1 MIEMTDMIGIKVPKG
16 SPIAKCVAIIRK
28 LEPSLSISDITTR
41 INSNEYVLFYDYT
54 DEIGLKKIIK
64 CYEQLSK
71 LGINPTLFDED
82 GEETTIEIMRNLDGM
97 YDEISEYIDAEA
109 EAEDAAE
116 CCDDEE

>member
-1 MIEMTDMIGIKVPKG
+1 MPQPTIMQIQKG
-16 SPIAKCVAIIRK
+16 TIIH
-28 LEPSLSISDITTR
+28 ITTR
-41 INSNEYVLFYDYT
+41 INNNEYVLFYDYT

-82 GEETTIEIMRNLDGM
+82 GEETTIGIMRNLDGM

-116 CCDDEE
+116 CGDNEE